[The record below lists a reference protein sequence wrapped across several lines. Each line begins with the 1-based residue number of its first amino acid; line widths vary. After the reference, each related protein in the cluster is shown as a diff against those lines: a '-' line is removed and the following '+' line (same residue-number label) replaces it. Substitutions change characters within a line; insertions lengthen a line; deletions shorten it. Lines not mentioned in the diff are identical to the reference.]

1 MNLDYIC
8 EDIKT
13 LSKKEKIIIV
23 HGASEKRD
31 EIAKKMGIPT
41 KTVISPSGV
50 SSVLTDEKAIEVFL
64 MSYAGL
70 VNKQIV
76 AKMQSY
82 GINAVGLS
90 GVDGALWQAKAKKEI
105 FIKENGKVKLYKHN
119 LTGRVETI
127 NAKLVRLLVENGY
140 IPVLCPPA
148 ISFAYEIV
156 NTDNDWAV
164 AVMAGALKIRHMV
177 ILFEAPGLLKNPQ
190 DERTI
195 IKTVKKENIDEYMQF
210 AQGRMKKKLLG
221 AKKAFEMGVEKIFWG
236 DGRIQHPILSAI
248 QGTGTII
255 Y

>member
-1 MNLDYIC
+1 MDYIC
-8 EDIKT
+8 DDVKT

-31 EIAKKMGIPT
+31 EIAKIMGIPT

-90 GVDGALWQAKAKKEI
+90 GIDGRLWQAKAKKEI
-105 FIKENGKVKLYKHN
+105 FIKEHDKVKLLKNN

-127 NAKLVRLLVENGY
+127 NIKLIRLLVDNGF
-140 IPVLCPPA
+140 IPVICPPA
-148 ISFAYEIV
+148 ISFESEIV

-164 AVMAGALKIRHMV
+164 AVMAGALKIKQMV
-177 ILFEAPGLLKNPQ
+177 ILFEAPGLLKNPK
-190 DERTI
+190 DEHTI
-195 IKTVKKENIDEYMQF
+195 IKTVKKEDIGEYMQF

-221 AKKAFEMGVEKIFWG
+221 AKKAFETGVEKIFWG
-236 DGRIQHPILSAI
+236 DGRIPHPVLSAL
-248 QGTGTII
+248 QGKGTVIR
-255 Y
+255 